1 MSEESPDMHLSKDE
15 FQKYGYQLV
24 DWLAE
29 YFDKIEQYEVLPSIE
44 PGDSREMLPDSAP
57 EKAESM
63 DEIIADLDRVVM
75 PGMAHW
81 QHPGWYAF
89 FPSGASP
96 VSALGEFVAAGL
108 ATQGMM
114 WSTAPSATEIENTVL
129 DWLVDLLGLP
139 SSWKINEGPGGGVIQ
154 MSASDSTHLSL
165 AVARHQLE
173 IAGIDGNS
181 LVVYGSSHAHSSIEK
196 GARIAGYKHIRSVP
210 VTQSFDM
217 DANSLAQL
225 VSEDIR
231 SGLVPAW
238 VCSSIGTTNTTAMDP
253 IRRIAS
259 IAADNGMWHHADAA
273 YAGSAMICPEFR
285 KLQDGVELVDS
296 YTFNPHK
303 WLLTNFDCS
312 VFWVA
317 DRSKLVQTL
326 NILPPYLRN
335 ETEEN
340 PAAIDYRNWHV
351 PLGRRFRALKLWF
364 VLRSYGSENLRAF
377 IRSHVAWATELEK
390 RVNDDPRLELTA
402 PRTLA
407 LVCFRH
413 SGGNESTKALVDAIN
428 ASGSAYV
435 TPSVIDDVSYIRVSI
450 GSTWTKQRH
459 VEDLWNLIDANAGP
473 R

>member
-44 PGDSREMLPDSAP
+44 PGDIREMLPDSAP

-173 IAGIDGNS
+173 IAGINGNS
-181 LVVYGSSHAHSSIEK
+181 LVAYGSSHAHSSIEK

-217 DANSLAQL
+217 DVNSLAQL

-285 KLQDGVELVDS
+285 ELQDGVELVDS

-459 VEDLWNLIDANAGP
+459 VENLWNLIDANAGP